1 MAKFWISAI
10 EQREYFK
17 FEFTNR
23 LSYGIRTDSKLGSIL
38 EIRTMDLS
46 WLCVDDFKLYE
57 SGCDPENL
65 KKALDEANHKAAP
78 FKS

>member
-1 MAKFWISAI
+1 MVL
-10 EQREYFK
+10 E
-17 FEFTNR
+17 
-23 LSYGIRTDSKLGSIL
+23 LIRKLGSIL

-57 SGCDPENL
+57 SGCSRKF